1 MRSFLLILFM
11 IIGIGFF
18 TSTKTVNTSEKVSFI
33 ESLFQQD
40 VCAKSSSPHGLFIIS
55 KNVSNNNTALD
66 PTSLYTF
73 YTNLC
78 FKFNR
83 INNLLSQEANIYLKN
98 ILRQKSIFDLLS
110 RRGRVQYDSSTSL
123 YKLLNSCNFY
133 TFHNHRIII

>member
-18 TSTKTVNTSEKVSFI
+18 TSTKTVNTSDKVSFI
-33 ESLFQQD
+33 ESLLQQD
-40 VCAKSSSPHGLFIIS
+40 CHAKSSSPNGLFIIS

-66 PTSLYTF
+66 PTSSYTF

-83 INNLLSQEANIYLKN
+83 INSNLN
-98 ILRQKSIFDLLS
+98 ILMTVVIIYFLSIIKKNVKDTILLIS
-110 RRGRVQYDSSTSL
+110 LITKISLQSIPNSS
-123 YKLLNSCNFY
+123 
-133 TFHNHRIII
+133 I

>member
-18 TSTKTVNTSEKVSFI
+18 TSTKTVNTSDKVSFI
-33 ESLFQQD
+33 ESLLQQD
-40 VCAKSSSPHGLFIIS
+40 CSAKSSSPNGLFIIS

-83 INNLLSQEANIYLKN
+83 INSLLSQEANIYLKN
-98 ILRQKSIFDLLS
+98 ILRQKSIFDLLR
-110 RRGRVQYDSSTSL
+110 RRGRVQYDSSISL